1 MVGLGDLEAFQPRWF
16 CNAICLIYP
25 FHGLMEVLNF
35 GVEHTIQFNGGRE
48 TCSSH
53 WLHSLAGGCVLITP
67 FCGVGVVIFKSGMI
81 FTHPENWYVKPRCY
95 RNGNKFTWSLIACQ
109 GELVETEFP
118 TSPLDLFCSVLF
130 WSLLLPPGLLLLLDV
145 SLLVLSQIRSRQLSV
160 SHGSWLL
167 QIPELIISHWLRLLM
182 STSPPLH
189 CATLTPHCAMW
200 TLLSRAT
207 TRLLLCRT

>member
-1 MVGLGDLEAFQPRWF
+1 M
-16 CNAICLIYP
+16 YP

-35 GVEHTIQFNGGRE
+35 GVEHTTQFNGGE
-48 TCSSH
+48 GALFFTLTAQPYWWMCSF
-53 WLHSLAGGCVLITP
+53 HSFLWC
-67 FCGVGVVIFKSGMI
+67 FVVIFKSGMI

-207 TRLLLCRT
+207 TRLLLCRM